1 MKNIHKHTTNKERR
15 GKFFLAFA
23 DKRLSFRLARFHL
36 TADKFP
42 QKASGFMRRTL
53 TNHKFIFI
61 PYKSR
66 HYFCHYPTTNL
77 FVFFRYFAGMGASNL
92 HVMFI
97 GLEPLCET

>member
-1 MKNIHKHTTNKERR
+1 MNDIHKYITNRKRH

-23 DKRLSFRLARFHL
+23 DKRLFFRLARFHL
-36 TADKFP
+36 ATNELP
-42 QKASGFMRRTL
+42 QKASGFMRRAL

-61 PYKSR
+61 PYQGC

>member
-1 MKNIHKHTTNKERR
+1 MNNIHKHITNRERY
-15 GKFFLAFA
+15 GKFFPTFA
-23 DKRLSFRLARFHL
+23 DELLLFCLAWFHL
-36 TADKFP
+36 TADEFP
-42 QKASGFMRRTL
+42 QKASGFMRRAL

-61 PYKSR
+61 PYQGC